1 MALEYDLEGYFG
13 SRSVLISIL
22 LHLAQYNAWC
32 LNNGNHSTL
41 KRGHEDWN
49 RQIIWKMRSDLAF
62 QWGLVEDEVTDV
74 FSPLLV
80 AVRTM
85 LLDLKQ
91 VVLRESSSMKMLAA
105 RLI

>member
-1 MALEYDLEGYFG
+1 M
-13 SRSVLISIL
+13 SIL
-22 LHLAQYNAWC
+22 FHLAQYNAWC
-32 LNNGNHSTL
+32 LNNGNHQTP

-80 AVRTM
+80 GVRTA

-91 VVLRESSSMKMLAA
+91 VVLRESSSINKFAA